1 VYRVDNPSSSA
12 ALAAPTAPTATPDR
26 YYVDP
31 AGPVP
36 GTIVDAE
43 HLNMIQ
49 EEMCNLVTNAG
60 VALSKATRTQL
71 TTVAGGAA
79 AIKSHATDTT
89 SIETLHKHAVIAC
102 HDCRAVGAAAEMN
115 ACVAA
120 DASVASGNRA
130 AVVCGGSNTASGAYS
145 GTFASSDCACS
156 AEGAAALGCS
166 DVDVAG
172 ILGVAIGCS
181 DSFVDGTSAVLL
193 ASDDA
198 QLHDSNTVAGG
209 GGAAIVHGAA
219 NQNLTWKVD
228 CETGNAHY
236 KASVY
241 AGGDPNGAMGTS
253 ATCRM
258 DGATGEVTATGG
270 LRITDDTDE
279 AAETYLQTPV
289 NIGATSFASYD
300 VANDSVVATSIVLWS
315 FSTTESLFQGRCVPG
330 LHTVKF
336 EVYNPSG
343 VAATADITFSYIVVN
358 PS

>member
-1 VYRVDNPSSSA
+1 MYRVDNPSSAA
-12 ALAAPTAPTATPDR
+12 ALAAPTAPTATPDQ

-79 AIKSHATDTT
+79 AIKSHATDTGAVT
-89 SIETLHKHAVIAC
+89 TLHAAAVIA
-102 HDCRAVGAAAEMN
+102 
-115 ACVAA
+115 
-120 DASVASGNRA
+120 AS
-130 AVVCGGSNTASGAYS
+130 ASGA
-145 GTFASSDCACS
+145 TNLRTA
-156 AEGAAALGCS
+156 
-166 DVDVAG
+166 
-172 ILGVAIGCS
+172 AIGCS
-181 DSFVDGTSAVLL
+181 KSFCSQIDSAILGSLNAELGSPR
-193 ASDDA
+193 AI
-198 QLHDSNTVAGG
+198 GG
-209 GGAAIVHGAA
+209 GYDAGADIAETGG
-219 NQNLTWKVD
+219 NQNLTWIISAVAGDAVFKNIVQ
-228 CETGNAHY
+228 
-236 KASVY
+236 V
-241 AGGDPNGAMGTS
+241 GGDVDLGTGET
-253 ATCRM
+253 AKM
-258 DGATGEVTATGG
+258 DGPTGEVTATGG
-270 LRITDDTDE
+270 LRITDGHDE

-300 VANDSVVATSIVLWS
+300 VPNDSIVATSIVLWS
-315 FSTTESLFQGRCVPG
+315 FSTTEALFQGRCVPG

-358 PS
+358 PA